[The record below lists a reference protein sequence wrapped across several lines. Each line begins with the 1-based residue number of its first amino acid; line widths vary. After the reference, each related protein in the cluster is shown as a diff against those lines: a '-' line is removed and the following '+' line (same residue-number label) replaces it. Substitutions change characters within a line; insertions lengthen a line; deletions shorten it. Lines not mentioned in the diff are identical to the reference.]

1 MKTKN
6 TQESVEKKKG
16 KAKIL
21 LDSLKATLK
30 LGVLVTLISGIALG
44 GKALVD
50 NKQYIENRIA
60 AQNLA
65 MTYEEVGGNDNSTQN
80 EYVKFD
86 AYFLQNTGGSSTKKV
101 RGSAIELNER
111 QEVYLELNV
120 LTNGHLEN
128 GKITLNASNF
138 SVARNIVAD
147 QEIKSVYNSNKDIR
161 LNTIQNGTY
170 KTIPVVQSMKIKTNG
185 SEKGNLSYYSLTPI
199 LHTA

>member
-80 EYVKFD
+80 E
-86 AYFLQNTGGSSTKKV
+86 
-101 RGSAIELNER
+101 
-111 QEVYLELNV
+111 
-120 LTNGHLEN
+120 
-128 GKITLNASNF
+128 
-138 SVARNIVAD
+138 
-147 QEIKSVYNSNKDIR
+147 
-161 LNTIQNGTY
+161 
-170 KTIPVVQSMKIKTNG
+170 
-185 SEKGNLSYYSLTPI
+185 
-199 LHTA
+199 